1 MKFHGEPKRKKD
13 TTMPQVLEK
22 PQATSPRL
30 SYIIKKPTYDE
41 AKTIIRGRVFSMNQY
56 KLFRLNNP
64 QFNLPCNP
72 SVAWKNTGWK
82 SAYTFFGTT
91 RDTSGRYFKEYWAD
105 VKAGKRQ
112 YIRKPK
118 AKKVVEDTTPKQPI
132 AKVEVA
138 VVEPVVTVFEQKQA
152 FIALAKKLGVYEN
165 FKPAFRTLFTIDE
178 LLELANL

>member
-30 SYIIKKPTYDE
+30 AYLIKKPTYDE

-72 SVAWKNTGWK
+72 SVAWKNAGWK
-82 SAYTFFGTT
+82 TAYVFFGTT
-91 RDTSGRYFKEYWAD
+91 KDTSGRYFKEYWAD
-105 VKAGKRQ
+105 VKSGKREH
-112 YIRKPK
+112 IRKPK
-118 AKKVVEDTTPKQPI
+118 AKKVVENITSEQPL
-132 AKVEVA
+132 A
-138 VVEPVVTVFEQKQA
+138 VVQAEPTVFEQKQA

-178 LLELANL
+178 LLDLANL

>member
-22 PQATSPRL
+22 PQATSPRR
-30 SYIIKKPTYDE
+30 SYNKNPTYDE
-41 AKTIIRGRVFSMNQY
+41 AKTIIRGRAFTMNQY
-56 KLFRLNNP
+56 KVFRSNNP
-64 QFNLPCNP
+64 EFNLPHNP

-82 SAYTFFGTT
+82 GAYTFFGTT
-91 RDTSGRYFKEYWAD
+91 RDTSGRYFKQYWAD

-118 AKKVVEDTTPKQPI
+118 TKKVVEDTTPEQPVI
-132 AKVEVA
+132 QVKVA
-138 VVEPVVTVFEQKQA
+138 LVEAEATVFEQKQA

-165 FKPAFRTLFTIDE
+165 FIPAFRTLFTIDE
-178 LLELANL
+178 LLDLANL

>member
-1 MKFHGEPKRKKD
+1 MGSQKKKKD

-22 PQATSPRL
+22 PQAISHRL

-56 KLFRLNNP
+56 KLFRSNNP

-72 SVAWKNTGWK
+72 SVAWKNAGWK
-82 SAYTFFGTT
+82 NAYTFFGTT
-91 RDTSGRYFKEYWAD
+91 RDTSGRYFKQYWAD

-118 AKKVVEDTTPKQPI
+118 AKKVVENTTSEQP
-132 AKVEVA
+132 VA
-138 VVEPVVTVFEQKQA
+138 QVNVAHVEPVVTVFEQKQA

-165 FKPAFRTLFTIDE
+165 FKPAFRTLFTFDE

>member
-22 PQATSPRL
+22 PQATSSRL
-30 SYIIKKPTYDE
+30 SYLIKKPTYDE

-64 QFNLPCNP
+64 QFNLPSNP
-72 SVAWKNTGWK
+72 DVAWKDSGWK
-82 SAYTFFGTT
+82 GAYTFFGTT

-105 VKAGKRQ
+105 VKAGKRE

-118 AKKVVEDTTPKQPI
+118 TKKVVEDTASKQPVTQV
-132 AKVEVA
+132 KVA
-138 VVEPVVTVFEQKQA
+138 LVEAEATVFEQKQA
-152 FIALAKKLGVYEN
+152 FISLAKKLGVYEN